1 MLFRGLAAN
10 PVEAVPLQADD
21 APNEAET
28 GRRITVLLADDHPLF
43 RQALRS
49 ALAAE
54 PDIEVVGE
62 ATNGDEAV
70 QSVVSMRPD
79 VVLIDIAMPVCN
91 GIEAT
96 RSIKSR
102 SPKTIV
108 LALTVHDDLEHVSAM
123 LQAGAAGY
131 LTKDV
136 LGDEVVQ
143 AVRAVATGEAV
154 LSSTALKLLVQHLP
168 DGSARPAYVP
178 DSGEESLTC
187 RELEVLRLVARGL
200 SNAEIGDHLGLSK
213 RTVSSHLEQVF
224 EKLSVA
230 SRTEAVAQALRA
242 GLLTVNDFN

>member
-1 MLFRGLAAN
+1 
-10 PVEAVPLQADD
+10 
-21 APNEAET
+21 
-28 GRRITVLLADDHPLF
+28 
-43 RQALRS
+43 
-49 ALAAE
+49 
-54 PDIEVVGE
+54 
-62 ATNGDEAV
+62 
-70 QSVVSMRPD
+70 
-79 VVLIDIAMPVCN
+79 
-91 GIEAT
+91 
-96 RSIKSR
+96 
-102 SPKTIV
+102 V

-200 SNAEIGDHLGLSK
+200 SNAE
-213 RTVSSHLEQVF
+213 TVTILDSVSERSDSHWNRCLRSLVFPVGRGCRSST
-224 EKLSVA
+224 
-230 SRTEAVAQALRA
+230 SRRIAD
-242 GLLTVNDFN
+242 GHDFN